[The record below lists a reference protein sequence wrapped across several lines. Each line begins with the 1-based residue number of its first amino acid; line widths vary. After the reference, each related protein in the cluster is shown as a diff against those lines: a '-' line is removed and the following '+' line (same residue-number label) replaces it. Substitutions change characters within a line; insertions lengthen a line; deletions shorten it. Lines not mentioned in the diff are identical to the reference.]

1 MVKNKIVMVNNTASK
16 MALSCRKL
24 GGYKSPEI
32 KTVIF
37 QPEGVVCASVFLEHQ
52 GFGFDDV
59 DDL

>member
-1 MVKNKIVMVNNTASK
+1 MVKSNVSK

-37 QPEGVVCASVFLEHQ
+37 QPEGVVCASVI
-52 GFGFDDV
+52 GFSHEDFVIDEVIDE
-59 DDL
+59 L

>member
-1 MVKNKIVMVNNTASK
+1 MVKSNVSK

-37 QPEGVVCASVFLEHQ
+37 QPEGVVCASVFGGFEHQ
-52 GFGFDDV
+52 GFTFDDV
-59 DDL
+59 ENL

>member
-1 MVKNKIVMVNNTASK
+1 MVKSNVSK
-16 MALSCRKL
+16 MALSCHKL

-37 QPEGVVCASVFLEHQ
+37 QPEGVVCASVFLDEHQ
-52 GFGFDDV
+52 GFGFDEV